1 MRHRMAGRNFSRP
14 TDHRM
19 AMLRNLV
26 VSVLTSEKIVTT
38 EPKAK
43 EIRGLVDQ
51 VITLAKK
58 GDNVSQRRAIS
69 LIHNEE
75 AVKKAFKELAPRFAS
90 RNGGYTRVLKLGY
103 RVGDG
108 APTARLELLS

>member
-1 MRHRMAGRNFSRP
+1 MRHRIAGRNFSRP

-26 VSVLTSEKIVTT
+26 VSVLTNEKVVTT

-43 EIRGLVDQ
+43 EVRGLIDQ
-51 VITLAKK
+51 IITLAKK
-58 GDNVSQRRAIS
+58 GDNASQRRAIS
-69 LIHNEE
+69 LIHNEG
-75 AVKKAFKELAPRFAS
+75 AVKKAFQELAPRYTN

>member
-1 MRHRMAGRNFSRP
+1 MRHRVAGRNFSRP

-26 VSVLTSEKIVTT
+26 VSVLTHEKIVTT

>member
-1 MRHRMAGRNFSRP
+1 MRHRIAGRKFSRP

-26 VSVLTSEKIVTT
+26 VSVIASEKIVTT

-43 EIRGLVDQ
+43 EVRGMVDQ

-58 GDNVSQRRAIS
+58 GDNASQRRAVS
-69 LIHNEE
+69 LIHNED
-75 AVKKAFKELAPRFAS
+75 AVKKAFKELAPRYAN

-103 RVGDG
+103 RTGDG
-108 APTARLELLS
+108 APTARLELLA